1 MPGRHASADQS
12 RFRRDLRRMITLVLV
27 SLVIVVV
34 VALGIR
40 FLLGRSEGPGSG
52 GTTAPTSTSA
62 DPSPSELATT
72 TTARPSTTVP
82 STTSTVPSTT
92 LTATTTTTTSL
103 PVWEPAQLTV
113 LVLNSTRT
121 AGLAGRLTDRLSDL
135 AYRTLEPGNHPSLL
149 DVSVVWFVDGFE
161 REAEVLAEEIPD
173 ANVEPFPG
181 DNPRAPLT
189 VVVGAS
195 FRE

>member
-1 MPGRHASADQS
+1 MPGRHASADRG

-40 FLLGRSEGPGSG
+40 FLLGRSEGLGSG

-62 DPSPSELATT
+62 DPSPSEPATT

-82 STTSTVPSTT
+82 STTSTVPTTT
-92 LTATTTTTTSL
+92 LTATTTTTTS
-103 PVWEPAQLTV
+103 PVREPAQLTV

-121 AGLAGRLTDRLSDL
+121 GGLAGRVTDRLSGL
-135 AYRTLEPGNHPSLL
+135 GYRTVEPGNHPSLL

-161 REAEVLAEEIPD
+161 REAEVLAESIPD
-173 ANVEPFPG
+173 ANVEPFSG